1 MTSEKNAAVE
11 AATKAGGA
19 EGASG
24 AAGSA
29 AIDGTKTILLVGVG
43 GQGTILAGKLL
54 AEVAAEA
61 GLDVKVSEI
70 HGMSQRGGSVSTVIR
85 VGEHVSTMV
94 CDEGQADVIVAFE
107 AVEALRAQH
116 YLAEGGRMFV
126 NDEQITPVSVN
137 IGNAKMPER
146 VGARLSE
153 MGAHLLDAGV
163 MARGLGSPKS
173 TIVVLVGALS
183 TALPFDVELWREAV
197 RRCVPAKTVEA
208 NLAAFDAGRD
218 AALRGEAR

>member
-1 MTSEKNAAVE
+1 MTSEKNAAAE
-11 AATKAGGA
+11 QAGV
-19 EGASG
+19 
-24 AAGSA
+24 
-29 AIDGTKTILLVGVG
+29 IDGTKTILLVGVG

-85 VGEHVSTMV
+85 VGEEVSTMV
-94 CDEGQADVIVAFE
+94 CDDGCADVVVAFE

-116 YLAEGGRMFV
+116 YLAEGGTMFV
-126 NDEQITPVSVN
+126 NDEEITPVSVN
-137 IGNAKMPER
+137 IGNFTMPER
-146 VGARLSE
+146 VDERLRE

-163 MARGLGSPKS
+163 IARGLGTPRS
-173 TIVVLVGALS
+173 TNVVLVGALS
-183 TALPFDVELWREAV
+183 TALPFDAELWRDAV
-197 RRCVPAKTVEA
+197 RACVPPATVEA

>member
-1 MTSEKNAAVE
+1 MVDTEKN
-11 AATKAGGA
+11 
-19 EGASG
+19 G
-24 AAGSA
+24 AAA
-29 AIDGTKTILLVGVG
+29 AGAITGTKTILLVGVG

-54 AEVAAEA
+54 ATVAAEA

-85 VGEHVSTMV
+85 LGEQVSTMV
-94 CDEGQADVIVAFE
+94 CDDGCADVIVAFE

-126 NDEQITPVSVN
+126 NDEEITPVSVN
-137 IGNAKMPER
+137 IGNATMPER
-146 VGARLSE
+146 VDERLRE
-153 MGAHLLDAGV
+153 LGAHLLDAGV
-163 MARGLGSPKS
+163 IARGLGSPRS
-173 TIVVLVGALS
+173 TNVVLVGALS
-183 TALPFDVELWREAV
+183 TALPFEAELWRDAV
-197 RRCVPAKTVEA
+197 RSCVPAATVEA